1 MDVIEGTIDWE
12 ALKSGNYVLYALTAD
27 DNGNI
32 IDDPN
37 IHVGDTL
44 HFNHVQMNG
53 LSSSIDNNFD
63 CKVMAKVL
71 INENTDTIRSTGFAK
86 FYIQNPTI
94 QGFADT
100 NQSFHADIFP
110 LAHVG
115 NHVGGQTGGKP
126 QVLFPHTTLFQGIP

>member
-44 HFNHVQMNG
+44 T
-53 LSSSIDNNFD
+53 SIMY
-63 CKVMAKVL
+63 K
-71 INENTDTIRSTGFAK
+71 
-86 FYIQNPTI
+86 
-94 QGFADT
+94 
-100 NQSFHADIFP
+100 
-110 LAHVG
+110 
-115 NHVGGQTGGKP
+115 
-126 QVLFPHTTLFQGIP
+126 